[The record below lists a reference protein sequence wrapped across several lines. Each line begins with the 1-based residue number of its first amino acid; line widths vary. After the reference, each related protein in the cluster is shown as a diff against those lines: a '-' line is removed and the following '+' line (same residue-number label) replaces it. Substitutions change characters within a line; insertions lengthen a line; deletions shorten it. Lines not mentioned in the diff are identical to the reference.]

1 MQRTHRSSRR
11 FFGRAGSR
19 AAARTCLLLSVA
31 LLTGCPGTEC
41 PPWDDFPPA
50 APAADSRGPASA
62 TADQLVVYLDTSSS
76 MAGYVS
82 ADRSGQTVFSRTLQE
97 LRNFS
102 TIINPPL
109 EVLVRRVD
117 STVGQPRPDSALSE
131 ASINPAA
138 FNGSETDLAGA
149 IDSFPRPSAQALA
162 ATRQRPQRGAVRQE
176 PAAAVT
182 PGPEGEGGE
191 SQPPPPPARFH
202 ILVTDGVQSTSRQ
215 REGAN
220 CVTGSDQLCVRRK
233 IFDLMN
239 KGWGAYVIG
248 MRSEFSGKV
257 YSEVS
262 GAAVPYASKKR
273 DPETFRPFYLYLF
286 SPDRAALDKM
296 VGTLKERL
304 RPLSAQP
311 ESMRALALTSAY
323 AGGAAPCDITVPRG
337 ETEALEVTKDSHD
350 ALSRFT
356 LLVDP
361 DTEKSGPQ
369 PFTIMAELPWSG
381 DARDG
386 GTPKELAG
394 LVRWELSPV
403 QPKGGEGGSGGGRSR
418 LPELKVVRQ
427 QAGED
432 GKVAIEATAQ
442 WPPATGDLECRV
454 YRLVGRL
461 NLEQQTPPWVQRWS
475 TNLDTTAE
483 AGNRTLNLESALLGL
498 WHNPELEKQVIAE
511 IYIRV
516 GPM

>member
-1 MQRTHRSSRR
+1 MTESRE
-11 FFGRAGSR
+11 
-19 AAARTCLLLSVA
+19 L
-31 LLTGCPGTEC
+31 
-41 PPWDDFPPA
+41 
-50 APAADSRGPASA
+50 APA

-82 ADRSGQTVFSRTLQE
+82 TDRAGQTVFSRTLQE
-97 LRNFS
+97 LRNVS

-109 EVLVRRVD
+109 DVLVRRVD
-117 STVGQPRPDSALSE
+117 SSVGPSQPDSALSE

-138 FNGSETDLAGA
+138 FSGSETDLAGA
-149 IDSFPRPSAQALA
+149 IDSFPRPPLALA
-162 ATRQRPQRGAVRQE
+162 AAQKRPPRGAAKQE
-176 PAAAVT
+176 PAAVS
-182 PGPEGEGGE
+182 PEPDGEGEE
-191 SQPPPPPARFH
+191 SPPPPPPARFH

-215 REGAN
+215 REGLN

-262 GAAVPYASKKR
+262 RAAIPYASKKR
-273 DPETFRPFYLYLF
+273 DPESFRPFYLYLF

-304 RPLSAQP
+304 RPLAAQLD
-311 ESMRALALTSAY
+311 SLRTLALTSAY
-323 AGGAAPCDITVPRG
+323 AGGAAPCDITIPKG
-337 ETEALEVTKDSHD
+337 DTEALEVTKDSHD

-369 PFTIMAELPWSG
+369 PFAIKAELPWSG

-386 GTPKELAG
+386 GTPKELAA
-394 LVRWELSPV
+394 LVRWELAPV
-403 QPKGGEGGSGGGRSR
+403 EPKEGAAGTGGGQVR

-427 QAGED
+427 QVGED
-432 GKVAIEATAQ
+432 GKVIIEATAQ
-442 WPPATGDLECRV
+442 WPPATGDMECRV

-461 NLEQQTPPWVQRWS
+461 NQEQQTPSWVQRWS
-475 TNLDTTAE
+475 TNLDTTPE
-483 AGNRTLNLESALLGL
+483 TSNRTLNLESALLGL
-498 WHNPELEKQVIAE
+498 WHNPELEKQVLAE